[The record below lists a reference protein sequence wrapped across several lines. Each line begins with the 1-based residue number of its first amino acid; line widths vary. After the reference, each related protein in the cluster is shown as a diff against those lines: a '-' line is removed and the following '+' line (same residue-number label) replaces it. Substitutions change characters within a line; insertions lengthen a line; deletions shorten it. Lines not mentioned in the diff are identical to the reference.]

1 MSGYV
6 KGLKTEWKKIVWPT
20 RKELVK
26 KTGVVIAISA
36 VTGILVSLM
45 DMLFQN
51 VVNLITGLF

>member
-51 VVNLITGLF
+51 VVNLVTGLF